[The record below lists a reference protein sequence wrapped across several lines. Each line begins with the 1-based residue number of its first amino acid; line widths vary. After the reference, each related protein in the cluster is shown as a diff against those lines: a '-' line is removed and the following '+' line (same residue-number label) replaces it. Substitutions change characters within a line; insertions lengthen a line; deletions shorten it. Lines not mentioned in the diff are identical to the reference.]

1 LTVGMGPKYGKGT
14 SHRRAGGGR
23 LYSVLY
29 TSVIASSPCR
39 ALSRA
44 EDEPATAVV
53 CGAGCGAGCPRPAA
67 GARSVVHCAARRA
80 RAPRHP
86 APPRRVGHAWAHA
99 RAVGSGPEPF
109 GDPVWSSSP
118 KYLHS
123 IYYNDL
129 FYLRPQYSTTVVSRK
144 LELWKGSDREREC
157 HPPTRV
163 RAMCASRW
171 PAHLA
176 CSLCCLYD
184 LDCSID
190 RATARGLA
198 NVLASVCPV
207 CT

>member
-1 LTVGMGPKYGKGT
+1 MGPKYGKGT

-29 TSVIASSPCR
+29 IGHRVIAMSS
-39 ALSRA
+39 LKSSRRR
-44 EDEPATAVV
+44 TSNRRSVR
-53 CGAGCGAGCPRPAA
+53 CGLRRGVSPPPAA

-86 APPRRVGHAWAHA
+86 ATPARGACMGACT